1 MYKTNRVGESTMA
14 NEKQKFL
21 DAESTATQLVDTLSK
36 LKNEIMSY
44 NSATKNLD
52 EVKNS
57 LVKFIDEVHQ
67 ISKKSLEILETLRS
81 IGGLEILT
89 RLKELNDKQNA
100 YQESSKKQSVIY
112 IILIIIVIL
121 LEIF

>member
-1 MYKTNRVGESTMA
+1 MA

-21 DAESTATQLVDTLSK
+21 DAESTATQLVDTLNK

-81 IGGLEILT
+81 IGGPEILT